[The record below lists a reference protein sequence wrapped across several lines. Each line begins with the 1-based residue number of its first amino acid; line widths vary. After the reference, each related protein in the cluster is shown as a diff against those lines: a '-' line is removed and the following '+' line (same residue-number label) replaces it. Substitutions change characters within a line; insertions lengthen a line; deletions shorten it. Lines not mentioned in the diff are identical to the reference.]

1 MTSLPLNTTIHS
13 AAPTPVLALLN
24 PARLVRLF
32 ASHRALIRQFT
43 MREIHS
49 ANRDTALGWAWVA
62 ITPAIMLAIYTIVF
76 GTILGARGNRPPLEY
91 ALWLFCGITLFHLF
105 TEPMNRG
112 PGLVA
117 GRPNFVKKLV
127 FPLEILPVSAIGVVL
142 FHTAISCVL
151 LVIAKAVVVGHF
163 SGWELLFP
171 VAVVPVAL
179 LGLGVCTLLAAIG
192 VFVRDLRHI
201 VNGPLGRALF
211 FLTPLV
217 YPLEIVPERFRWL
230 IAINPLTSVVQFG
243 RQCLV
248 DGRNP
253 DGAWWIGLGVVTL
266 VGLVGVVAAYAVFTK
281 AKRGFADVI

>member
-32 ASHRALIRQFT
+32 WAHRALAVQFT
-43 MREIHS
+43 MREVR
-49 ANRDTALGWAWVA
+49 AGNRDTLLGWLWIVLS
-62 ITPAIMLAIYTIVF
+62 PAVMLAIYTLVF
-76 GTILGARGNRPPLEY
+76 GLILLRSDEPLKY
-91 ALWLFCGITLFHLF
+91 ALWLFCGLTLFHVF

-112 PGLVA
+112 AGLVA
-117 GRPNFVKKLV
+117 GRPNFVKKIV
-127 FPLEILPVSAIGVVL
+127 FPLEVLPLSAVGVTLVY
-142 FHTAISCVL
+142 TAASVVL
-151 LVIAKAVVVGHF
+151 LVIAKAFVVGHF
-163 SGWELLFP
+163 TGWELLFP
-171 VAVVPVAL
+171 LAIVPVAL

-192 VFVRDLRHI
+192 VFVRDLRHV

-217 YPLEIVPERFRWL
+217 YPMDIVPERFRWL

-253 DGAWWIGLGVVTL
+253 DAAWWIGLGVVTL
-266 VGLVGVVAAYAVFTK
+266 VGLLGVVVAYAVFTK

>member
-32 ASHRALIRQFT
+32 WLHRALAVQFT
-43 MREIHS
+43 MREVR
-49 ANRDTALGWAWVA
+49 AGNRDTLLGWVWIVLS
-62 ITPAIMLAIYTIVF
+62 PAVMLAIYTLVF
-76 GTILGARGNRPPLEY
+76 GLILLRSEDPWTY
-91 ALWLFCGITLFHLF
+91 ALWLFCGLTLFHVF

-112 PGLVA
+112 AGLVA
-117 GRPNFVKKLV
+117 GRPNFVKKIV
-127 FPLEILPVSAIGVVL
+127 FPLEILPLSSVGVTLVY
-142 FHTAISCVL
+142 TAASVAL
-151 LVIAKAVVVGHF
+151 LVVAKAVVVGHF
-163 SGWELLFP
+163 TGWELLFP
-171 VAVVPVAL
+171 LAIVPVAL

-217 YPLEIVPERFRWL
+217 YPMDIVPERFRWL

-248 DGRNP
+248 EGRNP
-253 DGAWWIGLGVVTL
+253 DGAWWMGLGVVTL
-266 VGLVGVVAAYAVFTK
+266 AGLLGVVVAYAVFTK